1 MFQGKRKA
9 ITFSFDDGVTQD
21 RRLIALLDKYGMK
34 ASFPLNSSS
43 LGRGGRIEYGGFHAS
58 HDKVNPEEVI
68 SLYQNHEILVHTV
81 HHPDLLTCDETT
93 IIHEVED
100 DRFSLEQL
108 TGKPIVG
115 MAYPF
120 GTYDERV
127 VKTLHEK
134 TQIGFSRTIWATFD
148 FRLPENWLM
157 WRPTVHALDF
167 DHLFDLAEAFI
178 RLDTNEDALFYI
190 WGHAYEFDF
199 ENSWE
204 RFESFLKI
212 IAFKTDIYYGTN
224 GDVYRCLTKTGV

>member
-21 RRLIALLDKYGMK
+21 RRLIALLDQYGMK

-43 LGRGGRIEYGGFHAS
+43 LGKAGHIEYGGHHAS
-58 HDKVNPEEVI
+58 HDKVSPEEVKN
-68 SLYQNHEILVHTV
+68 LYQNHEILVHTV
-81 HHPDLLTCDETT
+81 HHPDLLTCDEAT

-100 DRFSLEQL
+100 DRFALEQL
-108 TGKPIVG
+108 TPKPIMG

-120 GTYDERV
+120 GTYDDRV
-127 VKTLHEK
+127 IKTLREQ
-134 TQIGFSRTIWATFD
+134 TQIRFARTIWATFD
-148 FRLPENWLM
+148 FRLPENWLV

-178 RLDTNEDALFYI
+178 HLKTNEDALFYI

-199 ENSWE
+199 ENTWE

-212 IAFKTDIYYGTN
+212 IAFKNDIYYGTN
-224 GDVYRCLTKTGV
+224 GDVYRCLTGTGE